1 MNCGV
6 LCLSTLSGGPQKD
19 GDGRFAAGERAP
31 RPGGVS
37 PGSCRARSAY
47 EFDLNFLYEKLDTV
61 YGKHSRNSGER

>member
-1 MNCGV
+1 MG
-6 LCLSTLSGGPQKD
+6 T
-19 GDGRFAAGERAP
+19 GDLRREEERLGL
-31 RPGGVS
+31 GGVS